1 MCIKQRGRKNNRE
14 MVSKGVKM
22 FRIVT
27 RKIASFILKKVLN
40 NKNRLQAEIV
50 NQINKKI
57 DIPRLNEAQE
67 KELISAVIDAIIYFL
82 TYKAIR

>member
-1 MCIKQRGRKNNRE
+1 
-14 MVSKGVKM
+14 MV
-22 FRIVT
+22 RIVT

-40 NKNRLQAEIV
+40 NKNLLKAEIV

-67 KELISAVIDAIIYFL
+67 EELISAVIDAIIYFL

>member
-1 MCIKQRGRKNNRE
+1 
-14 MVSKGVKM
+14 MV
-22 FRIVT
+22 RIVT

-40 NKNRLQAEIV
+40 NKNLLQAEIV

-57 DIPRLNEAQE
+57 DIPRLNEEQE